1 MKHRRGVY
9 HEFET
14 CFFFGRGEGSVGFS
28 SNQRV
33 PPTNDTSMIHV
44 FERATL
50 DFNKGGNNLEGPCL
64 SLGIWF
70 QTTAFLA
77 HEVPGRHPTLSGS
90 TLGQTPLMVTWD
102 GAMDL

>member
-1 MKHRRGVY
+1 
-9 HEFET
+9 
-14 CFFFGRGEGSVGFS
+14 
-28 SNQRV
+28 
-33 PPTNDTSMIHV
+33 MIHV

-77 HEVPGRHPTLSGS
+77 HEFPFFLVNVG
-90 TLGQTPLMVTWD
+90 M
-102 GAMDL
+102 